1 MKTLVKWRL
10 IVISLS
16 AVLLLN
22 GCGFKDIDKR
32 LFVVSIGVDKA
43 KNSSKKYLVSLKFAI
58 PGGKNKANDF
68 FIVTEKADSMA
79 EAVRAIKTKV
89 DKEIDFSHAKV
100 VVFSEEM
107 VKLTDNAGVY
117 YWLARRRDIQ
127 EIAWVAIGT
136 PTAMDVLKVK
146 PKSEQLPSNALF
158 LSLGKDGS
166 ETPYII
172 SEFYFDMKKRLI
184 ERGLD
189 PFLPIIEAKKEL
201 LEVNS
206 VGLFNKSKLI
216 LSLTQEE
223 TKILNHIMNREN
235 KSALWVK
242 TGNIKF
248 IVSTTKIKT
257 KYKIITLKGKQP
269 CIKVS
274 VKVKGNIEEMT
285 AKITNEQLSRF
296 EKAAEK
302 RLKKQIKEVLVKIQK
317 ANVDPIG
324 FGLRY
329 RSRHFNN
336 NDWEEWQ
343 RIYPHLA
350 FKVDAKVEI
359 SDTGLIE

>member
-1 MKTLVKWRL
+1 MKTYVNWKL
-10 IVISLS
+10 IVISLF

-43 KNSSKKYLVSLKFAI
+43 TNSSKKYLVSLKFAI
-58 PGGKNKANDF
+58 PIGKDKPNDF
-68 FIVTEKADSMA
+68 IIVTEKADSMA

-100 VVFSEEM
+100 VVFSEQM
-107 VKLTDNAGVY
+107 TKLPDNAGVY
-117 YWLARRRDIQ
+117 YWLARRRDVQ
-127 EIAWVAIGT
+127 EIAWVAIGK
-136 PTAMDVLKVK
+136 PTAIDVLKVK

-158 LSLGKDGS
+158 LSLGKEGS

-189 PFLPIIEAKKEL
+189 PYLPIIEAKKDL

-206 VGLFNKSKLI
+206 VGLFNKSKMI
-216 LSLTQEE
+216 LSLAQED
-223 TKILNHIMNREN
+223 TKILNHIMNKEN

-242 TGNIKF
+242 IGTKKF
-248 IVSTTKIKT
+248 IVNTSKIKT
-257 KYKIITLKGKQP
+257 NYKIKTPKGHQP
-269 CIKVS
+269 YIKMNME
-274 VKVKGNIEEMT
+274 VKGTIEETTVKM
-285 AKITNEQLSRF
+285 TNEHLSQYER
-296 EKAAEK
+296 AAEK
-302 RLKKQIKEVLVKIQK
+302 QLKKQVEAVLVKIQK
-317 ANVDPIG
+317 AKVDPIG

-336 NDWEEWQ
+336 NDWEKWK
-343 RIYPHLA
+343 RIYPQIV
-350 FKVDAKVEI
+350 FKVSTKVQI